1 MLKKFKQTRPMK
13 NDGIL
18 CFLAVL
24 VSVSFACTTTEQS
37 KNNNAV
43 PTSSANTN
51 SATSQSSPAPSN
63 SDSAPM
69 NEDVILHLSVEE
81 DSTLRPKIV
90 GKTNLPDKT
99 ELLVTVSGK
108 STNFTGQEKTSVHA
122 GRFQAGPFGSSSGL
136 QPGQYTVDVVV
147 AVPLVQPD
155 SVRAVIG
162 QNGENLKG
170 SLVTKGRL
178 GVSVEV
184 EQAFKITSTGIT
196 SGKTDKKE
204 VQAALIQAREILR
217 ALKNL
222 EQQGRSMEALRNTD
236 DLSKVRQ
243 CGDLMRERGKK
254 AKELES
260 NAGTLPN
267 SYGFRLRVA
276 ASELSMCVTCANDAI
291 RTCDIARSTL
301 KDAEKVINETK

>member
-1 MLKKFKQTRPMK
+1 MK
-13 NDGIL
+13 NNRVP

-24 VSVSFACTTTEQS
+24 VSVLSACTTTEPS

-63 SDSAPM
+63 SSSAPM
-69 NEDVILHLSVEE
+69 HEEVILHISVEE
-81 DSTLRPKIV
+81 DSKLRPKIV
-90 GKTNLPDKT
+90 GETNLPDNT

-108 STNFTGQEKTSVHA
+108 STNFTGQDKTSVHA
-122 GRFQAGPFGSSSGL
+122 GRFQGGPFGSSSGL

-170 SLVTKGRL
+170 SLVTKGQL
-178 GVSVEV
+178 GVSVRV

-196 SGKTDKKE
+196 SGKTDTKE
-204 VQAALIQAREILR
+204 VQAALTQAREILR

-276 ASELSMCVTCANDAI
+276 ASELSMCVTCSNDAI
-291 RTCDIARSTL
+291 RMCDITRSTL
-301 KDAEKVINETK
+301 RDAEKVITEAK